1 MTVARLLDLWPETIG
16 GGDKL
21 EIDIWK
27 SVCLLTLITVCW
39 TTFPAFAEN
48 DKEILVDIALKLS
61 GVSEQL
67 ESMHLA
73 VFSAVSA
80 DTFPDWKSRNQAKLI
95 MQKAAGKDALMP
107 FIRASLLADFNESRI
122 EEVIDFFDSDLGRKV
137 SRLIRRAT
145 VPEVVD
151 RVWKNRTTIRKLK
164 ESRSQILHRIM
175 KAEKVTEFSPVLVNE
190 VIRGM
195 ADASLER
202 KTNIQP
208 AAGDIRKKLDVVRSK
223 VRSDN
228 EFTEEVAYLAFAHT
242 YRSLSDAE
250 LEALAVY
257 QESAAARWFGNAVQ
271 KGMEK
276 AAYRAGRSLA
286 AALDSVR
293 PKAQKEP
300 SGKLGPK
307 VW

>member
-1 MTVARLLDLWPETIG
+1 
-16 GGDKL
+16 L
-21 EIDIWK
+21 EIDTWK
-27 SVCLLTLITVCW
+27 SVCLFTLMTVCW
-39 TTFPAFAEN
+39 TTFPALAGN

-61 GVSEQL
+61 GVSEQM

-80 DTFPDWKSRNQAKLI
+80 DTFPDYKSRNQAKSI
-95 MQKAAGKDALMP
+95 MQKAAGKDALLP
-107 FIRASLLADFNESRI
+107 FIRASLLANFNESRI

-145 VPEVVD
+145 APEVVN

-164 ESRSQILHRIM
+164 EPRSQILQRIM
-175 KAEKVTEFSPVLVNE
+175 KAEKVTEFGPMLVNE

-202 KTNIQP
+202 TTGIRP
-208 AAGDIRKKLDVVRSK
+208 AAGEIRKRLDVVKSQ

-242 YRSLSDAE
+242 YRSLSDAQ

-257 QESAAARWFGNAVQ
+257 QESAAGRWFGNTVQ
-271 KGMEK
+271 QGMEK
-276 AAYRAGRSLA
+276 AAYHAGRSLA
-286 AALDSVR
+286 AALDSVK
-293 PKAQKEP
+293 PKAQKNP
-300 SGKLGPK
+300 SGKLGPQ